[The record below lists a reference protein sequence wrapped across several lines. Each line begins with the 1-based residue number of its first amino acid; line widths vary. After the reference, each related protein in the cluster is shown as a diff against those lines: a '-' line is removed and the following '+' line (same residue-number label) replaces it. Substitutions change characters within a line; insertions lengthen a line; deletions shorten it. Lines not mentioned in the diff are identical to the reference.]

1 MQGRPDNG
9 GLKAVRGWIGGL
21 LFVLGVVGVLG
32 VAGVA
37 GPALGQTGEP
47 AGGEAGVQG
56 DGGEIKI
63 EAERFGVGEVLRA
76 GEWVGVRLRLMDGGL
91 KPRDIVVQIPGSD
104 PDGDPPLFRREMAS
118 NPGAWYGVWLYF
130 RMPASTTST
139 PTFEV
144 RAYEYL
150 AGESKPGE
158 AREQFRTGR
167 LLGQAFITPRAAVP
181 SEPEDMI
188 AVVGAR
194 SYGLASYTQVVPGGS
209 APQGH
214 ERVRIVNG
222 IQPEDAPD
230 RWMGWAPFR
239 VIVWGAGD
247 PGKLRGDRARA
258 LREWVERG
266 GHLVVVLPG
275 YGETWTNPSANEL
288 HDLLPAVKLAR
299 REGVDLAAYAPLLTK
314 RKNPSLPKDAVVH
327 EMAPMEGA
335 AAGEAIR
342 IFNGPGG
349 ACVAARRLVGVGA
362 VDLVGLD
369 LNARGLADQDL
380 LEADVFWNR
389 LLGRRGEYRSAQEL
403 ADLDKQDS
411 LNKSFQARADYELD
425 IPRLIAKTG
434 KAGAA
439 LLLGVVVF
447 IIYWV
452 VAGPGG
458 YAALKWKGLQR
469 HAWVAYAGA
478 AAAFTLIAWG
488 GATAL
493 RPGKIEA
500 DHLTFMDHVFGQPV
514 ERTRTWASVLIPWY
528 GEATLAVGVEDDP
541 LSPGRS
547 RFVNTIA
554 PWAGADAESSRGS
567 FPDARGYDVDA
578 KSPWT
583 MTVPTRSTVKQVV
596 MDWAGAPRWKMPV
609 PVGESAA
616 IRRVAGGKLEG
627 VLKHELPGPLRN
639 LVVIDVSRQPR
650 LGAPPGAPISEARAY
665 KWTREWEPGQE
676 LSLAEVTKDSTSQA
690 NFAERYL
697 EQLAASARG
706 VAGLVPGAGP
716 SETVDAPQ
724 RFIALSL
731 YSQLKPPELTNV
743 RDEIYRVRRSET
755 HAWDL
760 GRWFGQPCVIVLGFV
775 GGDGTKAESPT
786 PLTVN
791 GEAVAMRGVTLVR
804 WVYPMPDDPP
814 AYPVKEPEPAPAGP
828 SPRPEGGSGSGP
840 GPSREK

>member
-1 MQGRPDNG
+1 MWLALA
-9 GLKAVRGWIGGL
+9 GLFGL
-21 LFVLGVVGVLG
+21 
-32 VAGVA
+32 ASTA
-37 GPALGQTGEP
+37 AGQTSGGTSGGASGGTSGGDAAAAP
-47 AGGEAGVQG
+47 A
-56 DGGEIKI
+56 DSDEIKI
-63 EAERFGVGEVLRA
+63 EVERFGVGEMLRA
-76 GEWVGVRLRLMDGGL
+76 GEWAGVRLRLMDGGL
-91 KPRDIVVQIPGSD
+91 KPRDIVVQIPGMD

-130 RMPASTTST
+130 RVPASMTAT

-150 AGESKPGE
+150 AGEGAAGD

-167 LLGQAFITPRAAVP
+167 LLGQAFITPRAAIP
-181 SEPEDMI
+181 ADTEDLI

-194 SYGLASYTQVVPGGS
+194 NYGLSAYTQPVPGGS

-214 ERVRIVNG
+214 ERIRVVNG

-230 RWMGWAPFR
+230 RWLGWAPYR

-247 PGKLRGDRARA
+247 PGRLRGDRARA

-266 GHLVVVLPG
+266 GHLVVLLPG
-275 YGETWTNPSANEL
+275 FGETWTNAASNEL

-299 REGVDLAAYAPLLTK
+299 REGVDLTPYAPLLTK
-314 RKNPSLPKDAVVH
+314 RKNAVMPKDAVVH
-327 EMAPMEGA
+327 ELTPMEGA
-335 AAGEAIR
+335 LAGEAIR

-349 ACVAARRLVGVGA
+349 ACVAARRLIGVGA

-369 LNARGLADQDL
+369 LNARALGDQDL
-380 LEADVFWNR
+380 LDADVFWNR
-389 LLGRRGEYRSAQEL
+389 LLGRRGEYRNAQEL
-403 ADLDKQDS
+403 ADLDKQEA

-425 IPRLIAKTG
+425 IPRMIAKTG

-458 YAALKWKGLQR
+458 YAVLKWKGLQR
-469 HAWVAYAGA
+469 HAWVAYAA
-478 AAAFTLIAWG
+478 AAAGFTLVAWG
-488 GATAL
+488 GATML

-500 DHLTFMDHVFGQPV
+500 DHLTFIDHVFGQPV

-528 GEATLAVGVEDDP
+528 GEATLAVGTEDDP
-541 LSPGRS
+541 ASPGRA

-554 PWAGADAESSRGS
+554 PWAASDAESGRGS

-578 KSPWT
+578 RAPWS
-583 MTVPTRSTVKQVV
+583 MTVPTRSTVKQIV

-609 PVGESAA
+609 PVGDSGA

-627 VLKHELPGPLRN
+627 VLKHDLPGPLRDV
-639 LVVIDVSRQPR
+639 VVIDVARQPR
-650 LGAPPGAPISEARAY
+650 LGAPPGAPITEARAY
-665 KWTREWEPGQE
+665 KWTREWAPGEE
-676 LSLAEVTKDSTSQA
+676 LSLADVTKDSGAQA

-706 VAGLVPGAGP
+706 VAALVPGAGP
-716 SETVDAPQ
+716 AEAVDAPQ

-731 YSQLKPPELTNV
+731 YSQLKPPELNNI
-743 RDEIYRVRRSET
+743 RDEIIRIRRTEA

-760 GRWFGQPCVIVLGFV
+760 GRWFSEPCVIVLGFV
-775 GGDGTKAESPT
+775 GGSGAKAESPT
-786 PLTVN
+786 PLSVG
-791 GEAVAMRGVTLVR
+791 GEEVAMQGMTLVR

-814 AYPVKEPEPAPAGP
+814 AFPLRDVEGAPAAP
-828 SPRPEGGSGSGP
+828 SPRGEVDGGSAGESGP
-840 GPSREK
+840 GPAREK